1 MITADDDNFESEMD
15 RAEEHGKRWCLA
27 ARKPATTERLRVGAR
42 AFYDPTITL
51 DAGPPAGERGRQ
63 LLNAFGKVSLKRVW
77 AAGVCSALLPTMSS
91 RFSGILAPAVRLTCR
106 PSHHTA

>member
-51 DAGPPAGERGRQ
+51 DAGPPAGERETALECFRES
-63 LLNAFGKVSLKRVW
+63 FG
-77 AAGVCSALLPTMSS
+77 
-91 RFSGILAPAVRLTCR
+91 
-106 PSHHTA
+106 